1 MSRLDSWRGL
11 RGRLLILVCG
21 GWVVFSLILWAI
33 TTALVDIG
41 FSQIENRESKQALQ
55 RMMGIVEARLQTIDM
70 KAHDWGEWNDM
81 DDWLRLGD
89 PDFVRENIDD
99 SIIAILR
106 ERDHGFFR
114 RDGSIAGMYSFDRRT
129 RVPIPIDTAC
139 ISQVVD
145 GLEGDV
151 RGLYRCGDTLELF
164 AARPVRH
171 SQKEGTSGWVVFGHR
186 IDRHELEDLS
196 ELLGQRVLVS
206 IVDSTDPA
214 VPWSDSIA
222 RIHFDLPIRGEA
234 KVARVEIL
242 QPRVVHLIAMDV
254 RRYLLIALL
263 ILLLAGGVVSIL
275 VMDLMVVRRIIRLS
289 MDVVSFETER
299 IDRARVFGDGVKD
312 EIGALGAAIDELVSR
327 LVGVQDRLEKSLDA
341 AQAGI
346 QAKGS
351 FLASMSHDLRT
362 PLNGMIGLTDFLAKT
377 RLDPSQ
383 REAIELLRGGSEN
396 LLTMINDILD
406 FSRSEAG
413 YVEALPEEVAT
424 EAIFHQPVRILA
436 PMAHR
441 QGVAITVV
449 FDPDLPSRLVVD
461 VERLRQV
468 LHNLVGNAVKFT
480 EEGEVL
486 LHVRR
491 VAQNGDRHRIRVSVL
506 DTGPGIP
513 AELLG
518 TIFDPFVQVSK
529 EPSKR
534 RGGSGLGLAIAHRIV
549 DRMGGRLMVAS
560 ELGKGSEFFFEI
572 ELSSPPGA
580 GRIVPLRFPWA
591 GGGPVAVLVRR
602 ASLRSHLL
610 EILVRLGVECIEL
623 LLPESVFTLP
633 ESLRVSLIIADIESM
648 GEDGTP
654 GIATIRSNPGFAKAP
669 IVLLSRTDLLDDDD
683 IRRTEGVQTILRLP
697 VPPSQ
702 IIEAVETALHPRANV
717 MAIVQNAFLRTM
729 LSGMLGN
736 RGHRLEFVPSGGGL
750 STGSEQPPDV
760 LLLDGDSPALEQDL
774 ATIRRSHPDIQVVQ
788 LGGGTAIPGSER
800 IERPFTAEQICEI
813 VERIVHRSRKT
824 GSRG

>member
-1 MSRLDSWRGL
+1 MSRLDDWSGL
-11 RGRLLILVCG
+11 RGRLLLLVCG
-21 GWVVFSLILWAI
+21 GWVVFSLMLWVI
-33 TTALVDIG
+33 TTGLVDIG
-41 FSQIENRESKQALQ
+41 FSQIETRESRQVHQ
-55 RMMGIVEARLQTIDM
+55 RMMGIVDARLQAIDM

-89 PDFVRENIDD
+89 TNFVRENIDD

-114 RDGSIAGMYSFDRRT
+114 RDRSIAGLYSFDRRT

-139 ISQVVD
+139 IIQVVD
-145 GLEGDV
+145 ELDGDA
-151 RGLYRCGDTLELF
+151 RGIYRCGDSLEMF

-186 IDRHELEDLS
+186 IDREELEELS
-196 ELLGQRVLVS
+196 ALLGQRVLVA
-206 IVDSTDPA
+206 IVDSSTPPEPWTD
-214 VPWSDSIA
+214 STA
-222 RIHFDLPIRGEA
+222 RIYFNLPIHGDG
-234 KVARVEIL
+234 KVARIEIL
-242 QPRVVHLIAMDV
+242 QPRAVHLIALKV
-254 RRYLLIALL
+254 RQYLLIASLFLL
-263 ILLLAGGVVSIL
+263 VGGSVVSIL
-275 VMDLMVVRRIIRLS
+275 VLDFLVVRRILGLS
-289 MDVVSFETER
+289 AEVVGFETGN
-299 IDRARVFGDGVKD
+299 VSKSHLFGDGVKD

-413 YVEALPEEVAT
+413 YVEALPEDIAT
-424 EAIFHQPVRILA
+424 ETLFHQPVRILA

-468 LHNLVGNAVKFT
+468 LQNLVGNAVKFT

-491 VAQNGDRHRIRVSVL
+491 VAQTGCKHRIRVSVL

-513 AELLG
+513 SELLG

-529 EPSKR
+529 ETSKR

-549 DRMGGRLMVAS
+549 ERMGGSLMVAS
-560 ELGKGSEFFFEI
+560 EIGKGSEFFFEI
-572 ELSSPPGA
+572 EVSSPPGA
-580 GRIVPLRFPWA
+580 GRIVPLKFPWT
-591 GGGPVAVLVRR
+591 GGDPVAVLVRR
-602 ASLRSHLL
+602 ASLRSNIL
-610 EILVRLGVECIEL
+610 EILVRLGVECVEL
-623 LLPESVFTLP
+623 LLPESAFTFP
-633 ESLRVSLIIADIESM
+633 GAQRVSLIIADIESL

-654 GIATIRSNPGFAKAP
+654 GIPTIRSCPGFANAP
-669 IVLLSRTDLLDDDD
+669 IVLLSRTDLLDDDN

-702 IIEAVETALHPRANV
+702 IIEAVETALHPRADV
-717 MAIVQNAFLRTM
+717 IAVVQNAFLRTM

-736 RGHRLEFVPSGGGL
+736 RGHRLRFVAADGGRDSVPG
-750 STGSEQPPDV
+750 PAPDI
-760 LLLDGDSPALEQDL
+760 LLLDGDSPSLDQDL
-774 ATIRRSHPDIQVVQ
+774 ETVRRTHPDILVVQ
-788 LGGGTAIPGSER
+788 LGGGIAVPDSER

-813 VERIVHRSRKT
+813 VERLVHHRKV
-824 GSRG
+824 GKG